1 MKDGEEEPIVQATE
15 ECSDEE
21 WKLLC
26 ESLDVATGD
35 WLSSIPDRKCGAEH
49 QSCYHSD
56 LVMSGAGDQADEV
69 QTCTYRGG
77 A

>member
-1 MKDGEEEPIVQATE
+1 MKDGEQEPIVQATE

-35 WLSSIPDRKCGAEH
+35 G
-49 QSCYHSD
+49 
-56 LVMSGAGDQADEV
+56 
-69 QTCTYRGG
+69 
-77 A
+77 